1 MTASTTTGT
10 TTPGTTPAPAPVRAV
25 YRLTGRRVVRSEW
38 AKFWSLRSSWI
49 TLGMAAVFL
58 VGIGAIA
65 ATVYSPSGPLGG
77 ADPQSGT
84 ALTLAL
90 VGTNLAALAVGALG
104 VLLSAGEY
112 GTGMVR
118 STFAAVPGR
127 LPVLWSKCAVFGPI
141 AFTVTTIG
149 ALVSFLIG
157 SAVLHG
163 QKIAL
168 SLGDPGVVRCLLG
181 AGLYLG
187 LVGVFGV
194 TVGMLVR
201 NTAGGIAILAGV
213 VLVLPGLTG
222 LLPSSFGDTVSRYL
236 PSNAGQSLMTLHTS
250 SSSLV
255 SPGAGLLAL
264 MAWAVVLLAGA
275 AYRLRRSDV

>member
-1 MTASTTTGT
+1 MASSAITSDTI
-10 TTPGTTPAPAPVRAV
+10 PGTPERAA
-25 YRLTGRRVVRSEW
+25 YRVTGRRVVRSEW
-38 AKFWSLRSSWI
+38 AKFWSLRSSGI
-49 TLGMAAVFL
+49 TLGMAVLFL

-65 ATVYSPSGPLGG
+65 AALYSPTGPLGSAG
-77 ADPQSGT
+77 LQSGP

-90 VGTNLAALAVGALG
+90 SGTNLAALAIGALG
-104 VLLSAGEY
+104 VLVSAGEY
-112 GTGMVR
+112 STGMVR
-118 STFAAVPGR
+118 STFAAVPAR

-141 AFTVTTIG
+141 ASVLSTVG

-168 SLGDPGVVRCLLG
+168 TLGHAGVLRCLVG

-187 LVGVFGV
+187 LVGVYGAAVGV
-194 TVGMLVR
+194 LVR
-201 NTAGGIAILAGV
+201 NNAGGIAILAGV

-222 LLPSSFGDTVSRYL
+222 LLPSSWGDTVSRYL
-236 PSNAGQSLMTLHTS
+236 PSNAGQSVMTLHPS
-250 SSSLV
+250 GGSLV
-255 SPGAGLLAL
+255 SPAGGVITLVV
-264 MAWAVVLLAGA
+264 WAVLLLAGA

>member
-1 MTASTTTGT
+1 MTASTTDST
-10 TTPGTTPAPAPVRAV
+10 TVLTLARPA
-25 YRLTGRRVVRSEW
+25 YRVTGRRVIRSEW

-49 TLGMAAVFL
+49 TLGVAVLFL

-65 ATVYSPSGPLGG
+65 AAIYSPSGPLGG
-77 ADPQSGT
+77 EDAESGV

-90 VGTNLAALAVGALG
+90 SGTNLAALAIGALG
-104 VLLSAGEY
+104 VLSSAGEY
-112 GTGMVR
+112 STGMVR

-127 LPVLWSKCAVFGPI
+127 LLVLWSKCAVFGPI
-141 AFTVTTIG
+141 AFVLSTVG

-157 SAVLHG
+157 SAALRG
-163 QKIAL
+163 EKIAL
-168 SLGDPGVVRCLLG
+168 SLADPGVFRCLVG

-194 TVGMLVR
+194 AVGVLVR
-201 NTAGGIAILAGV
+201 NSAGGIAILAGV

-222 LLPSSFGDTVSRYL
+222 LLPSSWGDTISRYL
-236 PSNAGQSLMTLHTS
+236 PSNAGQSVITLHPS
-250 SSSLV
+250 GDSLI
-255 SPGAGLLAL
+255 SPGAGVVTLV
-264 MAWAVVLLAGA
+264 MWAVVLLAGA